1 MNNVLL
7 EAKNISKKFNDRY
20 VLNNVNLSVEK
31 GHFIT
36 ILGHSGSGK
45 STLLNILSSILTTT
59 EGEVLYD
66 EARVS
71 DFSERQLSKLRKEKI
86 GFVFQHYILLPNLT
100 VKENI
105 LLGADNNP
113 TDQEVEELCDFLGIK
128 RHLNSYPYTLSGGEQ
143 QRVCIARAVIK
154 KPDILFCDEAT
165 GALDKENSIN
175 IVSLLHRVKEKLGTT
190 ILFTTHNQ
198 EIAKTAN
205 RVLVLEDGHI
215 VKDYVNDVM
224 VAPEDMAWG
233 I

>member
-205 RVLVLEDGHI
+205 RALVLEDGHI

>member
-45 STLLNILSSILTTT
+45 STLLNILSSILTPT